1 MKIVPVVL
9 AGGSGTRLWPLSRTM
24 YPKQFLKIFGH
35 MTMLQTT
42 LSRMNSFH
50 DATDAIVI
58 CNETHRFV
66 VAEQLNQ
73 IDKKSTIILEPC
85 GRSTAPAVALA
96 AMHIVETINADQDV
110 LLLVLPADHIIKD
123 LDTFHQAV
131 KVASSFACGG
141 KLVTFGIP
149 PLTPE
154 TGYGYIQRGNSIG
167 TVEGSECFE
176 VSKFV
181 EKPDVNTATQFLND
195 SNYYWNSGMF
205 MFSARTYLEE
215 LQKYCPDIVSV
226 CQKSYDNSV
235 CDLDFIRIDEKQF
248 SNCLDLSIDYALME
262 HTNEAIVVPMDGDW
276 SDVGS
281 WASLWDITNKD
292 NNGNVLWG
300 DILTRDSSNN
310 YIYGESGLITTLGV
324 EDLVIVQTKDAL
336 LVANRKSVQDIKQ
349 LVEQLKLRDRSE
361 YYIHRET
368 YRPWGKC
375 DTIDKGKRYQVKRIE
390 VKPGEGISLQLHH
403 HRSEH
408 WVVVSGTAKIT
419 INGVEKIISENES
432 IYIPLGAKHCL
443 ENPGKI
449 TLELIEIRS
458 GSYLAEDDI
467 IRFFD
472 KYGRI

>member
-58 CNETHRFV
+58 CNEAHRFV

-154 TGYGYIQRGNSIG
+154 TGYGYIQRGN
-167 TVEGSECFE
+167 
-176 VSKFV
+176 
-181 EKPDVNTATQFLND
+181 
-195 SNYYWNSGMF
+195 
-205 MFSARTYLEE
+205 
-215 LQKYCPDIVSV
+215 
-226 CQKSYDNSV
+226 
-235 CDLDFIRIDEKQF
+235 
-248 SNCLDLSIDYALME
+248 
-262 HTNEAIVVPMDGDW
+262 
-276 SDVGS
+276 
-281 WASLWDITNKD
+281 
-292 NNGNVLWG
+292 
-300 DILTRDSSNN
+300 
-310 YIYGESGLITTLGV
+310 
-324 EDLVIVQTKDAL
+324 
-336 LVANRKSVQDIKQ
+336 
-349 LVEQLKLRDRSE
+349 
-361 YYIHRET
+361 
-368 YRPWGKC
+368 
-375 DTIDKGKRYQVKRIE
+375 
-390 VKPGEGISLQLHH
+390 
-403 HRSEH
+403 
-408 WVVVSGTAKIT
+408 
-419 INGVEKIISENES
+419 
-432 IYIPLGAKHCL
+432 
-443 ENPGKI
+443 
-449 TLELIEIRS
+449 
-458 GSYLAEDDI
+458 
-467 IRFFD
+467 
-472 KYGRI
+472 